1 MTARYTLV
9 KMEIKSHKSLLLK
22 FINISVVG
30 QLINIAADKMVLR
43 TRRRDTPARGRGF
56 TQRGGGWCQVQWS
69 LGTTLP
75 GGSATPRKSLVQNK
89 TPSSQRP
96 GLWAGLWLKPHARST
111 ITGRNCQEFTQVTVA
126 QFHVH
131 PFIGVILYGLGL
143 T

>member
-1 MTARYTLV
+1 MLLRARW
-9 KMEIKSHKSLLLK
+9 
-22 FINISVVG
+22 
-30 QLINIAADKMVLR
+30 
-43 TRRRDTPARGRGF
+43 RDTPARGRGV
-56 TQRGGGWCQVQWS
+56 TQEGGGWCQVQWS

-96 GLWAGLWLKPHARST
+96 GLWARPRRRPHTRST
-111 ITGRNCQEFTQVTVA
+111 ITGRNCQKFTQVTVA

-131 PFIGVILYGLGL
+131 PFIGVILCGWGL